1 MQQIF
6 IQRKKT
12 ESIQRRHP
20 WIFSGAI
27 DTKKTDLTQ
36 IDDGSV
42 VQCMGSNDE
51 FLGIGYYSAGS
62 TIAVRILSFENREI
76 NPGFWKERFENAL
89 KLRQLVV
96 DLKSDGYRLI
106 HGEGDGLPGLIIDI
120 YKDCAVIQCH
130 TSGMFKQVETI
141 ASALNSVFN
150 EELET
155 IYCKSADTF
164 SSSGDS
170 GNYWIKGDKANT
182 VFKENAINLVANWEQ
197 GQKTGYYLDQ
207 RENRALAGKYAT
219 GKEVLDLFC
228 NVGGF
233 SLNTLT
239 SGATN
244 VVAVDSSA
252 LAILQLEQNIKI
264 NELDGSKCQV
274 VVKDC
279 LIYLKELD
287 RQFDLVICD
296 PPAFAKN
303 IKKRH
308 NAVQGYKRLNAEVM
322 KIVRS
327 GGIMFTFSCSQVVD
341 EELFYNTIVAAGI
354 ESGRSIR
361 VLHKLTQ
368 GADHP
373 VNLFHREGSYLKGL
387 VLEIGE

>member
-27 DTKKTDLTQ
+27 DTKKTDLNQ
-36 IDDGSV
+36 IEDGSIV
-42 VQCMGSNDE
+42 TCLGQNNE

-62 TIAVRILSFENREI
+62 TIAIRILSFVDLEI
-76 NPGFWKERFENAL
+76 NSTFWQDRFENAL
-89 KLRQLVV
+89 ILRKLVV
-96 DLKSDGYRLI
+96 DLTTDGYRLI

-120 YKDCAVIQCH
+120 YRDSAVIQCH
-130 TSGMFKQVETI
+130 TSGIFKQVEVI
-141 ASALNSVFN
+141 ASALDNVFN
-150 EELET
+150 QKLET
-155 IYCKSADTF
+155 IYCKSGDTH
-164 SSSGDS
+164 SAAGPS
-170 GNYWIKGDKANT
+170 GNYWIKGDNAST
-182 VFKENAINLVANWEQ
+182 VFKENAINVVANWEL

-207 RENRALAGKYAT
+207 RTNRALAGNYAS

-233 SLNTLT
+233 SLNALK
-239 SGATN
+239 SNATQI
-244 VVAVDSSA
+244 VAVDASA
-252 LAILQLEQNIKI
+252 LAIQQLEQNLVNNDMDI
-264 NELDGSKCQV
+264 NKCQL

-279 LIYLKELD
+279 LTYLKELD
-287 RQFDLVICD
+287 RQFDMVICD

-308 NAVQGYKRLNAEVM
+308 NAVQGYKRLNAEAM
-322 KIVRS
+322 KAVRS
-327 GGIMFTFSCSQVVD
+327 GGILFTFSCSQVVD

-354 ESGRSIR
+354 ESGKTIR

-368 GADHP
+368 GPDHP

-387 VLEIGE
+387 VLEISE